1 MTDQEAAQL
10 AGDLEFARSMRRSQ
24 RNTLVARL
32 PICLIWGFVLAVA
45 GFIRDLGGVYL
56 WLLMPLVLASS
67 IVTMII
73 GARLRHNSGELT
85 TGMDRRTS
93 IVWAI
98 AGPAMLAALLA
109 LPLGNWVPLVFL
121 GLLAA
126 SHLLAGVILETSYLI
141 TAGTVSIGILLWVL
155 MPAGF
160 STENPAML
168 LGLIAG
174 ACIVLGALLGKAVCS
189 HGR

>member
-32 PICLIWGFVLAVA
+32 PVCLIWGFVLAVA
-45 GFIRDLGGVYL
+45 GFIRDLGGGYL
-56 WLLMPLVLASS
+56 WLLIPLVLASS

-85 TGMDRRTS
+85 TGMDRKTS
-93 IVWAI
+93 ILWAI

-109 LPLGNWVPLVFL
+109 LPLGGWVPLVFL
-121 GLLAA
+121 GLLGA
-126 SHLLAGVILETSYLI
+126 SHLLAGLILETSYLI
-141 TAGTVSIGILLWVL
+141 TAGTVSIGILLWIL
-155 MPAGF
+155 RPAGL
-160 STENPAML
+160 SPENPAML

-174 ACIVLGALLGKAVCS
+174 ACIVLGALLGRAAYK
-189 HGR
+189 HGC

>member
-10 AGDLEFARSMRRSQ
+10 ASDLEFARSMRRSR

-32 PICLIWGFVLAVA
+32 PVCLIWGFVLAVA
-45 GFIRDLGGVYL
+45 GFIRDLGGGYL
-56 WLLMPLVLASS
+56 WLLVPLVLASS

-85 TGMDRRTS
+85 TGMDRKTG
-93 IVWAI
+93 IIWGT
-98 AGPAMLAALLA
+98 AGAAMLAALLA
-109 LPLGNWVPLVFL
+109 VPLGDWASLVFL

-126 SHLLAGVILETSYLI
+126 SHLFAGVILETSYLI
-141 TAGTVSIGILLWVL
+141 TAGTVSIGILLWIL
-155 MPAGF
+155 RPAGF
-160 STENPAML
+160 SPENPAML

-174 ACIVLGALLGKAVCS
+174 VCIVLGALLGRAVYK